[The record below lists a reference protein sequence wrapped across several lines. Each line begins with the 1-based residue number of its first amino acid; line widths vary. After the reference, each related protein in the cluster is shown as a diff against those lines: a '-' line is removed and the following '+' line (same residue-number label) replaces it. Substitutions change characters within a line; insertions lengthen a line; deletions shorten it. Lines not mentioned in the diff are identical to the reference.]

1 MTEVS
6 EDITLG
12 DLHKK
17 ILDVLEL
24 NDVVQSDIAEIKQL
38 LKSLVELQLA
48 LKENTK
54 PLPPD
59 DNDSMFN

>member
-1 MTEVS
+1 MS
-6 EDITLG
+6 ELPEDVTLG

-17 ILDVLEL
+17 ILDVLEI
-24 NDVVQSDIAEIKQL
+24 NDVVQSDIAEIKLL

-48 LKENTK
+48 LKENSE

-59 DNDSMFN
+59 KNDSMFS

>member
-1 MTEVS
+1 MS
-6 EDITLG
+6 ELPEEITLG
-12 DLHKK
+12 DLHQK
-17 ILDVLEL
+17 IIDVLEI

-48 LKENTK
+48 LKENSK
-54 PLPPD
+54 PLPSD

>member
-1 MTEVS
+1 MS
-6 EDITLG
+6 EIPEDVTLG
-12 DLHKK
+12 DLHQK
-17 ILDVLEL
+17 IVDVLEI

-48 LKENTK
+48 LKESNQ
-54 PLPPD
+54 PLPPA